1 MICQISGCLDPK
13 HHTMVALSKHIAKD
27 HLDKV
32 PIPCPVLGK
41 FLIYL
46 AVNFYL
52 QLKLQIA
59 LIPWLLLKV
68 NILTSWQS
76 T

>member
-41 FLIYL
+41 FLVYL

-52 QLKLQIA
+52 
-59 LIPWLLLKV
+59 
-68 NILTSWQS
+68 
-76 T
+76 